1 MVGSST
7 KKQSK
12 EDILLGGCGSW
23 LKGAKMSGS
32 RSATD
37 LYATYRGSSRSRCPV
52 GGSLRMCIIGGVT
65 GIQYRMNTIKCFLVL
80 LEESAHIF
88 LDSSGSPS
96 S

>member
-12 EDILLGGCGSW
+12 EDILLGGCGRW

-37 LYATYRGSSRSRCPV
+37 LYATYRGSSRSRCSV
-52 GGSLRMCIIGGVT
+52 GGSLRM
-65 GIQYRMNTIKCFLVL
+65 
-80 LEESAHIF
+80 
-88 LDSSGSPS
+88 
-96 S
+96 